1 MIRYFARR
9 DNLTIRRPGIAPLKS
24 AVTRRRRRFSP
35 IRTLTI
41 VLPTAV
47 RTSIRRSDSTSGSS
61 GIARDD
67 PAVEFDAQ
75 RMRESQEIGNAE
87 RFGAR
92 TGIAR
97 CAFERARDLRG
108 VDSER
113 MTERVANR
121 FARRRERRAHG
132 FEHVALVI
140 VSKRPRRM
148 RREREN
154 FGVHLGPRM

>member
-67 PAVEFDAQ
+67 PAVESGAQ
-75 RMRESQEIGNAE
+75 RVREPQEVRHGE

-92 TGIAR
+92 AGIDL
-97 CAFERARDLRG
+97 CAFERAHGLRG
-108 VDSER
+108 LDSER
-113 MTERVANR
+113 MAKGVA
-121 FARRRERRAHG
+121 
-132 FEHVALVI
+132 
-140 VSKRPRRM
+140 
-148 RREREN
+148 
-154 FGVHLGPRM
+154 

>member
-9 DNLTIRRPGIAPLKS
+9 DSLTIRRPVIAPLKS
-24 AVTRRRRRFSP
+24 AVARRRRGFSP

-67 PAVEFDAQ
+67 PAVEFEAQ
-75 RMRESQEIGNAE
+75 RMRESQEIWDGE

-92 TGIAR
+92 AGIDL
-97 CAFERARDLRG
+97 CAFE
-108 VDSER
+108 
-113 MTERVANR
+113 
-121 FARRRERRAHG
+121 
-132 FEHVALVI
+132 
-140 VSKRPRRM
+140 
-148 RREREN
+148 
-154 FGVHLGPRM
+154 